1 MLERCAVQQMRKE
14 RPSRKSLTQQCY
26 NEEEAPEEAQ
36 WNKKKQKSADAEEDE
51 GTEVTPLVT
60 MFKNKLA
67 T

>member
-1 MLERCAVQQMRKE
+1 MEQ
-14 RPSRKSLTQQCY
+14 
-26 NEEEAPEEAQ
+26 
-36 WNKKKQKSADAEEDE
+36 KKQKSADAEEDE